1 MERLQDVLRYEEHE
15 SRQWHLKN
23 REMMMR
29 QRRRG
34 RNVKTMWTLI
44 LLAIAYGGW
53 LYFERTLSG
62 NNKLDGSI
70 GVLLGLF
77 ICAHPA
83 ANLLD
88 ALFFSGSTGRSIS
101 SWQSDLGWVA
111 LNLLVLFI
119 GWNVIVMGTTRF
131 VRPAP

>member
-1 MERLQDVLRYEEHE
+1 
-15 SRQWHLKN
+15 
-23 REMMMR
+23 MMCE
-29 QRRRG
+29 RRRG
-34 RNVKTMWTLI
+34 RNVKTMCTLI

-53 LYFERTLSG
+53 LYYEHTLTG

-88 ALFFSGSTGRSIS
+88 ALLFLRQHGTG
-101 SWQSDLGWVA
+101 QLVVA
-111 LNLLVLFI
+111 I
-119 GWNVIVMGTTRF
+119 HAGMAR
-131 VRPAP
+131 A

>member
-1 MERLQDVLRYEEHE
+1 
-15 SRQWHLKN
+15 
-23 REMMMR
+23 MMMR

-34 RNVKTMWTLI
+34 RNVKTMWMLI

-53 LYFERTLSG
+53 LYFQYTLTG
-62 NNKLDGSI
+62 NDKLDGSI

-77 ICAHPA
+77 ICAHPS

-88 ALFFSGSTGRSIS
+88 MLLFSGSTEQSNS
-101 SWQSDLGWVA
+101 SWRSTLGWLA

-131 VRPAP
+131 VKPAP

>member
-1 MERLQDVLRYEEHE
+1 
-15 SRQWHLKN
+15 
-23 REMMMR
+23 MMMR
-29 QRRRG
+29 ERRRG
-34 RNVKTMWTLI
+34 HNVKTMWMLI

-53 LYFERTLSG
+53 LYYERTLTG

-88 ALFFSGSTGRSIS
+88 ALLFSGNTGGGSS
-101 SWQSDLGWVA
+101 SWRSALAWLA
-111 LNLLVLFI
+111 LNLLVLFS
-119 GWNVIVMGTTRF
+119 GWNVIVIGTTRF
-131 VRPAP
+131 VSLTP

>member
-1 MERLQDVLRYEEHE
+1 
-15 SRQWHLKN
+15 
-23 REMMMR
+23 MMMR
-29 QRRRG
+29 ERRRG
-34 RNVKTMWTLI
+34 HNVKTMWMLI

-53 LYFERTLSG
+53 LYYERTLTG

-88 ALFFSGSTGRSIS
+88 VLLFTDSAGGGGS
-101 SWQSDLGWVA
+101 SWRSALAWLA
-111 LNLLVLFI
+111 LNLLVLFS
-119 GWNVIVMGTTRF
+119 GWNVIVIGTTRF
-131 VRPAP
+131 VSLTP

>member
-1 MERLQDVLRYEEHE
+1 
-15 SRQWHLKN
+15 
-23 REMMMR
+23 MR

-53 LYFERTLSG
+53 LYYERTLTG
-62 NNKLDGSI
+62 DNKLDGSI

-77 ICAHPA
+77 ISAHPA

-88 ALFFSGSTGRSIS
+88 ALFFSGSTERGSS
-101 SWQSDLGWVA
+101 SWRSDLVWLA
-111 LNLLVLFI
+111 FNLLVLFI

>member
-1 MERLQDVLRYEEHE
+1 MM
-15 SRQWHLKN
+15 
-23 REMMMR
+23 RER
-29 QRRRG
+29 QRRH
-34 RNVKTMWTLI
+34 NVKTMWALI

-53 LYFERTLSG
+53 LYYECTLTG

-88 ALFFSGSTGRSIS
+88 VLLFEGNAGQGGS
-101 SWQSDLGWVA
+101 SWRSTLGWLA
-111 LNLLVLFI
+111 LNLLVLFS
-119 GWNVIVMGTTRF
+119 GWNVIVIGTTRF
-131 VRPAP
+131 VSLTP

>member
-1 MERLQDVLRYEEHE
+1 
-15 SRQWHLKN
+15 
-23 REMMMR
+23 MR

-44 LLAIAYGGW
+44 LLALAYGGW
-53 LYFERTLSG
+53 LYFERTLTG
-62 NNKLDGSI
+62 NDKWDGSI

-77 ICAHPA
+77 ISAHPA

-88 ALFFSGSTGRSIS
+88 ALLFSGSTGRGSS
-101 SWQSDLGWVA
+101 SWHSELGWIA
-111 LNLLVLFI
+111 FNLLVLFI